1 MHPSSDGVR
10 VGMAVSLTGQFGSQ
24 GRQALMGASAWVQ
37 DTNAAGGMYVP
48 SAGVRLPVHLTH
60 YDDGSTVHGARSM
73 TERLVAEDGV
83 DILLGPY
90 SSVLTLAACDVAERH
105 GAVLWN
111 HGGASDRIYEQGF
124 RCCVGVLAP
133 ASRYLV
139 GLVDLLLER
148 DRKLGRG
155 PGPRRVAIL
164 HAQRGTFPAAVAAG
178 LEEEV
183 SRRGSRV
190 VLKRAY
196 QVPGTD
202 FPALLDEVE
211 AAGPDL
217 VAGVGR
223 IQDDL
228 ALAREARSRGLR
240 AEAVALVAAGVAEFG
255 RELGDQ
261 AEGFMGPSQWEPAAS
276 YTPEYGPT
284 ADRLAHTHPG
294 FASGEADYAM
304 AQAYAAGL
312 VAARCVEQAGSLEAG
327 ALREAASTLDFTTFY
342 GRFRID
348 PDTGRQVGRS
358 VVIVQWQGGRKAVLW
373 PPEVREAAP
382 VDFAR

>member
-1 MHPSSDGVR
+1 MAPSRDGVH
-10 VGMAVSLTGQFGSQ
+10 VGMAVSLTGQFASQ
-24 GRQALMGASAWVQ
+24 GRQALQGASMWVQ
-37 DTNAAGGMYVP
+37 DTNTGGGMYVA
-48 SAGVRLPVHLTH
+48 SAGRRLPVHLTH

-73 TERLVAEDGV
+73 TERLIAEDGV

-105 GAVLWN
+105 GTVLWN

-124 RCCVGVLAP
+124 RWCVGVLAP
-133 ASRYLV
+133 ASRYLG

-148 DRKLGRG
+148 DPR
-155 PGPRRVAIL
+155 PRRAAVL
-164 HAQRGTFPAAVAAG
+164 HARRGTFPAAVASG

-196 QVPGTD
+196 HVPVTD
-202 FPALLDEVE
+202 FSALLDEVE
-211 AAGPDL
+211 AAEPDL

-228 ALAREARSRGLR
+228 ALARQIRSRGLR
-240 AEAVALVAAGVAEFG
+240 AEAVALVVAGVAEFG
-255 RELGDQ
+255 RDLGDQ
-261 AEGFMGPSQWEPAAS
+261 ADGFMGPSQWEPAAS
-276 YTPEYGPT
+276 YPPEYGPT
-284 ADRLAHTHPG
+284 VDRLALGHPG
-294 FASGEADYAM
+294 FASGDADYAM

-312 VAARCVEQAGSLEAG
+312 VAGRCVEEAGSLEAG

-342 GRFRID
+342 GRFRVD

-358 VVIVQWQGGRKAVLW
+358 VIIVQWQGGRKAVLW
-373 PPEVREAAP
+373 PPEMREAEP
-382 VDFAR
+382 VDFAP

>member
-1 MHPSSDGVR
+1 MR
-10 VGMAVSLTGQFGSQ
+10 
-24 GRQALMGASAWVQ
+24 
-37 DTNAAGGMYVP
+37 GGP
-48 SAGVRLPVHLTH
+48 
-60 YDDGSTVHGARSM
+60 GARQPVS
-73 TERLVAEDGV
+73 
-83 DILLGPY
+83 
-90 SSVLTLAACDVAERH
+90 
-105 GAVLWN
+105 
-111 HGGASDRIYEQGF
+111 
-124 RCCVGVLAP
+124 
-133 ASRYLV
+133 LV

-148 DRKLGRG
+148 DRSLDRG

-196 QVPGTD
+196 QVPGPD

-228 ALAREARSRGLR
+228 ALARETRSRGLR

-255 RELGDQ
+255 RELGEQ
-261 AEGFMGPSQWEPAAS
+261 AEGFMGPSQWEAAAS
-276 YTPEYGPT
+276 YPPEYGPT
-284 ADRLAHTHPG
+284 ADRLALRHPG
-294 FASGEADYAM
+294 FASGDYAM

-312 VAARCVEQAGSLEAG
+312 VAARCVEEAGSLEAG

-373 PPEVREAAP
+373 PPEVREAGP
-382 VDFAR
+382 VDFVP

>member
-1 MHPSSDGVR
+1 
-10 VGMAVSLTGQFGSQ
+10 MAVSLTGQFASQ
-24 GRQALMGASAWVQ
+24 GRQALQGASAWLR
-37 DTNAAGGMYVP
+37 DANAAGGMYVP
-48 SAGVRLPVHLTH
+48 SAGGRLPVHLTH
-60 YDDGSTVHGARSM
+60 YDDESTVHGARSM
-73 TERLVAEDGV
+73 TERLIAEDGV

-105 GAVLWN
+105 GTVLWN

-124 RCCVGVLAP
+124 RWCVGVLAP

-139 GLVDLLLER
+139 GLVDLLLDR
-148 DRKLGRG
+148 DPR
-155 PGPRRVAIL
+155 PRRVVIL

-178 LEEEV
+178 LEEEAA
-183 SRRGSRV
+183 RRASRV
-190 VLKRAY
+190 VLERAY

-202 FPALLDEVE
+202 FSALLDEVE

-228 ALAREARSRGLR
+228 ALARQIRSRGLR
-240 AEAVALVAAGVAEFG
+240 AEAIALVVAGVAEFG
-255 RELGDQ
+255 RELGEQ
-261 AEGFMGPSQWEPAAS
+261 AEGFMGPSQWEAAAS
-276 YTPEYGPT
+276 YSPDYGPT
-284 ADRLAHTHPG
+284 ADRLALSHPG
-294 FASGEADYAM
+294 FASGDADYAM

-312 VAARCVEQAGSLEAG
+312 VAARCVEEAGSLEAG
-327 ALREAASTLDFTTFY
+327 ALRGAASGLDFTTFY

-358 VVIVQWQGGRKAVLW
+358 VIIVQWQGGRKAVLW
-373 PPEVREAAP
+373 PPEVREAGP
-382 VDFAR
+382 VDFVP